1 MTRRLGRW
9 AAAAAVAAALVAAPA
24 AALAHTVTYVGSYDE
39 APVTEAYLDRLDGRM
54 PDEVAM
60 APQVG
65 VREVDGG
72 ALRYYVDDT
81 AYSPESA
88 PRTVEDALR
97 LTYRKAGTTVDG
109 RSLDVTVSM
118 DVTWSHGGAATAGG
132 LPTFLRTPG
141 VSGCAFDWE
150 AGSMPPAPGQAWD
163 SGRMRIGV
171 SVQNRLEVTL
181 SDTGR
186 PYAGRILTWIRDLD
200 QWTGGP
206 FSRETIELVSGFS
219 DDVYVGDDTRLVRA
233 DLARGLFHPV
243 DGSGDDGSHTDFVA
257 YVEGGSARFRWQGE
271 ECSTAFRSIYPQ
283 TYPPIADDPVY
294 DPVKS
299 VAEVGGKAPADPS
312 SVTAMPGQAVTFEV
326 EQALPYVVE
335 SNKPR
340 VVSIVD
346 DLDGRFDPSTATVRV
361 FQGGTDVT
369 DNWKVTVSGRRVT
382 ATAVDTGRA
391 VLGHTFRITARLRTG
406 VTGTVLNKAVT
417 TVVTRTQGDVEKTS
431 NTVRVRVATVPRG
444 LTVVKRVRSADLLDA
459 HGRPAFPI
467 KVTVRGATGTIAELY
482 GIASFEDGG
491 TDAGD
496 GRVAVET
503 RFDLAP
509 FPPESVASIAV
520 EEVPVSRYRLAAA
533 TGTGPWERVDRGLTL
548 SYDDVPDMG
557 ELVCTLDN
565 EKVVD
570 RLFGHTAVSVND
582 LSAPREE

>member
-1 MTRRLGRW
+1 MTGRIGPW
-9 AAAAAVAAALVAAPA
+9 AAAAAVAVALAAAPA
-24 AALAHTVTYVGSYDE
+24 TARAHTVTYVGSYDE
-39 APVTEAYLDRLDGRM
+39 APATEAYLDRFDGRM

-65 VREVDGG
+65 VREVEGG
-72 ALRYYVDDT
+72 ALRYYIDDT

-88 PRTVEDALR
+88 PRTVVDALR
-97 LTYRKAGTTVDG
+97 LTYRGAGTTLDG
-109 RSLDVTVSM
+109 RPLDVTLSM
-118 DVTWSHGGAATAGG
+118 DVSWSHGSAANAGG

-141 VSGCAFDWE
+141 VSGCALDWD
-150 AGSMPPAPGQAWD
+150 ADSMPPVEGQAWD
-163 SGRMRIGV
+163 ASRMRIGV
-171 SVQNRLEVTL
+171 SIQNRLEVTL
-181 SDTGR
+181 GDTGE

-206 FSRETIELVSGFS
+206 FARETIELVSGFS
-219 DDVYVGDDTRLVRA
+219 DDVYVGDDTRLVRQ
-233 DLARGLFHPV
+233 DLARGVFHPV

-271 ECSTAFRSIYPQ
+271 KCSTAFRSIYPQ

-299 VAEVGGKAPADPS
+299 VAEVGGKAPADTS

-340 VVSIVD
+340 VVSLVD
-346 DLDGRFDPSTATVRV
+346 DLDGRLDPATATVRV
-361 FQGGTDVT
+361 FQGGADVT
-369 DNWKVTVSGRRVT
+369 DNWKVSVSGRRVT

-417 TVVTRTQGDVEKTS
+417 TVVTRTQGSVEKTS
-431 NTVRVRVATVPRG
+431 NTVRVRVATVPRE
-444 LTVVKRVRSADLLDA
+444 LAVVKRVRSADLLDA

-467 KVTVRGATGTIAELY
+467 RVTVQGARGALAELY

-496 GRVAVET
+496 GWVAVET
-503 RFDLAP
+503 WFDLTP
-509 FPPESVASIAV
+509 FPPEQVASIVV
-520 EEVPVSRYRLAAA
+520 EEVPVSRYRLASA
-533 TGTGPWERVDRGLTL
+533 TGTGPWERVERGLRL
-548 SYDDVPDMG
+548 AYDDVPDTEG
-557 ELVCTLDN
+557 LVCTLDN

-570 RLFGHTAVSVND
+570 RLFGHTAVAVND
-582 LSAPREE
+582 LSMPLEQ